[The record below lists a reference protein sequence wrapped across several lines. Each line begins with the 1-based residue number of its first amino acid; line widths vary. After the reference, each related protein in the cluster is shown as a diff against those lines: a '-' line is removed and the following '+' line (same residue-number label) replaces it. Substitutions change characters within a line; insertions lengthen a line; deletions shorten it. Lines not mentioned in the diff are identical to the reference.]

1 MGKKLVGCIHFHRF
15 YIVASTTIWGALG
28 GCIGGGILGVLG
40 SRGFASRLVN
50 GVWMSLLIGS
60 AGSVVGMESVLPWDP
75 TERRELSR
83 ASVLFMLD
91 VEAQMMRR
99 QDFAP
104 LVQKTG
110 ARTLLQSQ
118 HHEQS
123 EQRQEGKEANP

>member
-1 MGKKLVGCIHFHRF
+1 MYLVQCSIDREI
-15 YIVASTTIWGALG
+15 Y
-28 GCIGGGILGVLG
+28 
-40 SRGFASRLVN
+40 GFLWNRLY
-50 GVWMSLLIGS
+50 GQP
-60 AGSVVGMESVLPWDP
+60 LPWDP

-110 ARTLLQSQ
+110 TRTLLQSQ